1 MEHVAAEP
9 QGLSGERPGTCPH
22 VNRNDPRCATRFSLG
37 RIDQAFTVCF
47 GAYHGCPMYHRI
59 SGELDAEA
67 RSGPVIAVTVSAR
80 NPRHDAP
87 APLRATG
94 T

>member
-1 MEHVAAEP
+1 MNHVAAEP
-9 QGLSGERPGTCPH
+9 RGHSTERAGTCPH

-37 RIDQAFTVCF
+37 RIEQAFSVCF

-59 SGELDAEA
+59 NGEDRATVRATPPIVVTISA
-67 RSGPVIAVTVSAR
+67 RS
-80 NPRHDAP
+80 PRHDVP
-87 APLRATG
+87 VPLRATG

>member
-1 MEHVAAEP
+1 MDVRDDNEAGGGTATGAAT
-9 QGLSGERPGTCPH
+9 SSCPH

-37 RIDQAFTVCF
+37 RINQAFTVCF

-59 SGELDAEA
+59 NSEIAADAAEV
-67 RSGPVIAVTVSAR
+67 SITVTCNGA
-80 NPRHDAP
+80 DL
-87 APLRATG
+87 PLRATG